1 MSIVKAVVYNINMNN
16 EIPENP
22 IEFITPIE
30 RNAYLLK
37 LQIFIQNVRPA
48 GAVSD
53 ETEAHRLQ
61 QRLLQNEP
69 IKRADVERILGQ
81 LGDSDDRGSLYH

>member
-1 MSIVKAVVYNINMNN
+1 MSN
-16 EIPENP
+16 ETPENP
-22 IEFITPIE
+22 SDFINPVE
-30 RNAYLLK
+30 RNHYLVR
-37 LQIFIQNVRPA
+37 LQFFIQDVRPA

-61 QRLLQNEP
+61 RRLLQNEP

-81 LGDSDDRGSLYH
+81 LGDPEDRGSLYH